1 MLFERLPWRVQIPLG
16 LAAAVVIAA
25 LLVTAVSARIAADQ
39 ARQGIVATAG
49 RAIVL
54 LAAQARPLLA
64 ADDTWR
70 VFTLLRNTAALLPG
84 AAEGQSRAAILDT
97 QGSVVAASV
106 PALLPTGSSV
116 LGRSVR
122 GLALPAP
129 ARVVQRRQWDQRD
142 GGMTVVEPVRSDDG
156 QLQGFVYVE
165 VDAGA
170 FVPDWAALTRPAL
183 IGVILAVLL
192 LVPAGWWIGRRM
204 TAPIAGVAQV
214 IERIGRADAASL
226 HAQLPH
232 PRDPELGRVSAAV
245 AQLIDALQARQQA
258 ERRALSAERMAA
270 IGRITA
276 AVAHEIN
283 NPLGGLL
290 NATNTLQLHGG
301 EPDARRRTLD
311 LLQRGLH
318 QIRTTVAALVP
329 QARVEDRALE
339 IDDFADVVTLATSA
353 RGSRHVEV
361 TTELDVQTALRV
373 PSATMRQVMLNMLLN
388 AVQAAGDAG
397 PVHALLR
404 ADATTVSFSVA
415 HGGEQLTRIALAAI
429 VAAESGEDPR
439 GFGLWVCR
447 ELATQYGGG
456 FDVDTRHAPGTRVVF
471 WMPNREHHEQ
481 PAAA

>member
-84 AAEGQSRAAILDT
+84 AAAGQSRAAILDT

-106 PALLPTGSSV
+106 PALLPTGSGV

-122 GLALPAP
+122 GLPLPA
-129 ARVVQRRQWDQRD
+129 ATALAERRQWDRRD

-170 FVPDWAALTRPAL
+170 FVPDWAALSRPAL

-226 HAQLPH
+226 RAQLPH

-245 AQLIDALQARQQA
+245 AQLIDELQARQQA

-290 NATNTLQLHGG
+290 NATNTLHLHGG

-318 QIRTTVAALVP
+318 QIRTTVAAIVP
-329 QARVEDRALE
+329 QARVEDRTLE

-404 ADATTVSFSVA
+404 ADAATVSFSVA

-456 FDVDTRHAPGTRVVF
+456 FDVDADHAPGTRVVF

>member
-16 LAAAVVIAA
+16 LATAVVIAA

-64 ADDTWR
+64 ADDIWR

-84 AAEGQSRAAILDT
+84 AAAGQSRAAILDT

-106 PALLPTGSSV
+106 PALLPTGSGV

-122 GLALPAP
+122 GLPLPAP
-129 ARVVQRRQWDQRD
+129 TALAERRQWDRSD

-170 FVPDWAALTRPAL
+170 FVPDWAALSRPAL
-183 IGVILAVLL
+183 IGVVLAVLL
-192 LVPAGWWIGRRM
+192 LAPAGWWIGRRM

-214 IERIGRADAASL
+214 IERIGHVDAASL

-245 AQLIDALQARQQA
+245 AQLIDELQARQQA

-311 LLQRGLH
+311 LLHRGLH

-388 AVQAAGDAG
+388 AVQAAGGAG

-404 ADATTVSFSVA
+404 ADAAAVSFSVA
-415 HGGEQLTRIALAAI
+415 HGGEQLSRIALAAI
-429 VAAESGEDPR
+429 VAAESGDDPR

-456 FDVDTRHAPGTRVVF
+456 FDVDADHAPGTRVVF